1 MKVVFFN
8 AHPKSWTLEGRNL
21 KKNTAKITINIDSS
35 GVVCGSDRV
44 LCQTGVVS
52 CIVQRDSLDVQTAVF
67 PHRHVLV

>member
-1 MKVVFFN
+1 MKVVFF
-8 AHPKSWTLEGRNL
+8 TLIQSHGLFERRNL
-21 KKNTAKITINIDSS
+21 EKNTAKITINIDSS
-35 GVVCGSDRV
+35 GVVCGSNRV